1 MDIGRFAV
9 RYTSRWEKI
18 MAKLLEVSFSDV
30 SDKYD
35 PVTFQGIF
43 KDIETALVKKDFPE
57 QIEGKD
63 ESRAMNWFMG

>member
-1 MDIGRFAV
+1 
-9 RYTSRWEKI
+9 

-57 QIEGKD
+57 QIERKD